1 MKHVVYIHILN
12 TVQTIIQCFN
22 SLTTQQ
28 PPPEMQRFMPSIF
41 IKNYPI
47 SSTPWVKT
55 CIFSCYK
62 DNTTLFFSS
71 IQILATVQKVQ
82 IMNRF
87 HIQVKSCLNKTAWF
101 IRCCFIKIQQLLY
114 ILFFN
119 FFLSILFLWT
129 CFSHNTALPT
139 KFEVAV
145 VVHYAGVNLN
155 SIFTKAFRKSF
166 MI

>member
-1 MKHVVYIHILN
+1 MVDLLNRLTREYCGQEVTCQRVLEVKHVMYIHILN
-12 TVQTIIQCFN
+12 TVQTIIQWFN

-28 PPPEMQRFMPSIF
+28 SPLEMQRFMPSIF

-87 HIQVKSCLNKTAWF
+87 HIQVKSCLNKTA
-101 IRCCFIKIQQLLY
+101 
-114 ILFFN
+114 
-119 FFLSILFLWT
+119 
-129 CFSHNTALPT
+129 
-139 KFEVAV
+139 
-145 VVHYAGVNLN
+145 
-155 SIFTKAFRKSF
+155 
-166 MI
+166 

>member
-1 MKHVVYIHILN
+1 MVDLLNRFTREYYGQEVTCQRVLEVKHVMYIHILN

-28 PPPEMQRFMPSIF
+28 SPLEMQRFMPSIF
-41 IKNYPI
+41 VKNYPI

-87 HIQVKSCLNKTAWF
+87 HIQVKSCLNKTA
-101 IRCCFIKIQQLLY
+101 
-114 ILFFN
+114 
-119 FFLSILFLWT
+119 
-129 CFSHNTALPT
+129 
-139 KFEVAV
+139 
-145 VVHYAGVNLN
+145 
-155 SIFTKAFRKSF
+155 
-166 MI
+166 